1 MASNKNKKS
10 FFLKRWLSRGFM
22 GAGKEM
28 GALEEE
34 QLQSPIRNII
44 NNFVGR
50 KLSMF
55 GLLGFLAVFLLVMI
69 APQFHEL
76 NLSYQDATLAN
87 IPPTMNM
94 MSVPKELKGNIKKI
108 SPGTTF
114 AIGVSNDGKVY
125 SWGYT
130 NVAGGEM
137 AQIPEEVQNAHIVD
151 IAAGY
156 DHAVALD
163 ENGEL
168 YVWGNTRLQ
177 QDMFSTDMRRVMKQ
191 GGDAWNVIQLE
202 ASNQFSAVV
211 CADGNLYLWGNAN
224 MADIKVRSAYQ
235 GHIKKV
241 ALTSYAYIVLL
252 DDGTVAYAGYKDS
265 DSPLAKIPAE
275 LEGENVVDIA
285 ATSNNV
291 AAVTEDG
298 QIFVWGNTTKGEEQI
313 PELSSK
319 PVEIYGGR
327 YHYTVLCEDGN
338 VVAWGDNTHNQATVP
353 ASVNAGADIVNV
365 YAGFFQ
371 NYAITSTGDVKTWG
385 LRGYLCGTDDLGRD
399 VFTRIVHGGM
409 ITMTVG
415 ALAVLISTVIG
426 VILGGLSGYF
436 GGKIDMIVMRVA
448 EVVGS
453 LPFIPF
459 AMILSAVLG
468 SRVDTTQRMYIIMV
482 VLGVLTWPSIC
493 RLVRAQILA
502 EREKEFVTAAKAMGV
517 RESVIVFK
525 HILPNVISILLVSM
539 TLDFAT
545 CMLTESTLSYLGF
558 GIPLPTP
565 TWGNMLTG
573 ANNSIVIQQY
583 WWRWV
588 FPAAIFG
595 FCTIC
600 INLIG
605 DGLRDAI
612 DPKSAER

>member
-1 MASNKNKKS
+1 MSAENKKKG
-10 FFLKRWLSRGFM
+10 FFLTRWLKRWFGPRKELS
-22 GAGKEM
+22 
-28 GALEEE
+28 ALEEE

-44 NNFVGR
+44 RNFMSR
-50 KLSMF
+50 KLAMF
-55 GLLGFLAVFLLVMI
+55 GLIGFLAVFLVVLITPHYLKMD
-69 APQFHEL
+69 L
-76 NLSYQDATLAN
+76 GYQDSTLAN
-87 IPPTMNM
+87 IPPTLNM
-94 MSVPKELKGNIKKI
+94 MKVPDGMKGNIKKI

-137 AQIPEEVQNAHIVD
+137 AKIPDEVEKAHIVD

-163 ENGEL
+163 EDGEL

-177 QDMFSTDMRRVMKQ
+177 QDMFTPEMRQAMMK
-191 GGDAWNVIQLE
+191 GGDAWNVVQLE

-211 CADGNLYLWGNAN
+211 TADGNLYLWGNGN
-224 MADIKVRSAYQ
+224 MADIKVRKSYQ
-235 GHIKKV
+235 GRIKKV
-241 ALTSYAYIVLL
+241 ALTSTAYIVLL
-252 DDGTVAYAGYKDS
+252 DDGTVAYAGYKDK
-265 DSPLAKIPAE
+265 DSVLAKLPAA
-275 LEGENVVDIA
+275 LEGKTVVDIA
-285 ATSNNV
+285 ATTQNV

-298 QIFVWGNTTKGEEQI
+298 QIYIWGNATKGEANV

-319 PVEIYGGR
+319 PVDVYGGR
-327 YHYTVLCEDGN
+327 YHYTVLCEDGD
-338 VVAWGDNTHNQATVP
+338 VVAWGDNTHGQATVP
-353 ASVNAGADIVNV
+353 ASVNSGDEIVNV

-371 NYAITSTGDVKTWG
+371 NYAITASGDVKTWG
-385 LRGYLCGTDDLGRD
+385 LKGYPCGTDDLGRD
-399 VFTRIVHGGM
+399 ILTRIVHGGLV
-409 ITMTVG
+409 TMTVG

-426 VILGGLSGYF
+426 VILGGLAGYF
-436 GGKIDMIVMRVA
+436 GGAIDMIVMRIA
-448 EVVGS
+448 EVVGG

-482 VLGVLTWPSIC
+482 VLGVLSWPGIC

-517 RESVIVFK
+517 REGVIVFK

-573 ANNSIVIQQY
+573 ANNSIIIQQY

>member
-1 MASNKNKKS
+1 MSAENKKKG
-10 FFLKRWLSRGFM
+10 FFLTRWLKRWFGPR
-22 GAGKEM
+22 KEM
-28 GALEEE
+28 SALEEE
-34 QLQSPIRNII
+34 QLQSPVRNII
-44 NNFVGR
+44 KNFCSK
-50 KLSMF
+50 KLAMF
-55 GLLGFLAVFLLVMI
+55 GLLGFLVVFLFVLI
-69 APQFHEL
+69 APHYLEMDL
-76 NLSYQDATLAN
+76 GYQDATLSN

-94 MSVPKELKGNIKKI
+94 MKVPDGIKNNVKKI

-114 AIGVSNDGKVY
+114 AIGVDNDGNVY

-130 NVAGGEM
+130 NVSGGEM
-137 AQIPEEVQNAHIVD
+137 AQIPEEVENAHIVD

-163 ENGEL
+163 EDGKL

-177 QDMFSTDMRRVMKQ
+177 QDVFSAEMRQAMMK
-191 GGDAWNVIQLE
+191 GGDAWNVVQLE

-211 CADGNLYLWGNAN
+211 TADGNLYLWGNGN
-224 MADIKVRSAYQ
+224 MADIKVRKAYQ
-235 GHIKKV
+235 GRIKKV
-241 ALTSYAYIVLL
+241 ALTGTAYIVLL
-252 DDGTVAYAGYKDS
+252 DDGTVAYAGYKDK
-265 DSPLAKIPAE
+265 DSVLAKLPEA
-275 LEGENVVDIA
+275 LEGKTVVDIA
-285 ATSNNV
+285 ATTQNV

-298 QIFVWGNTTKGEEQI
+298 QIVVWGNTAKGENEV
-313 PELSSK
+313 PELSSR
-319 PVEIYGGR
+319 PVDVYGGR
-327 YHYTVLCEDGN
+327 YHYTVLCENGD
-338 VVAWGDNTHNQATVP
+338 VVAWGDNTHGQAEVP
-353 ASVNAGADIVNV
+353 ASVNSGDEIVKV
-365 YAGFFQ
+365 YAGYFQ
-371 NYAITSTGDVKTWG
+371 NYAITSTGDIKTWG
-385 LRGYLCGTDDLGRD
+385 LKGYLCGTDDLGRD
-399 VFTRIVHGGM
+399 ILTRIVHGGLV
-409 ITMTVG
+409 TMTVG

-426 VILGGLSGYF
+426 VILGGLAGYF
-436 GGKIDMIVMRVA
+436 GGTIDMVVMRIA
-448 EVVGS
+448 EVVGG

-482 VLGVLTWPSIC
+482 VLGVLSWPSIC

-517 RESVIVFK
+517 REGVIVFK

-573 ANNSIVIQQY
+573 ANNSIIIQQY

-588 FPAAIFG
+588 FPAAVFG

>member
-1 MASNKNKKS
+1 MGKENKKNG
-10 FFLKRWLSRGFM
+10 FFLTRWLKRGL
-22 GAGKEM
+22 GSKKELN
-28 GALEEE
+28 ALEEE
-34 QLQSPIRNII
+34 QLQSPLRTIVK
-44 NNFVGR
+44 NFIGK

-55 GLLGFLAVFLLVMI
+55 GLLGFLAVFLLVLI
-69 APQFHEL
+69 APKYNEL
-76 NLSYQDATLAN
+76 DLSYQDSTLAN

-94 MSVPKELKGNIKKI
+94 MKTPDGLEGNVKKI

-114 AIGVSNDGKVY
+114 AIGVDNDGKVY

-163 ENGEL
+163 DEGQL

-177 QDMFSTDMRRVMKQ
+177 QDQYTPEMRQAMRL
-191 GGDAWNVIQLE
+191 GGDAWNIVQLE
-202 ASNQFSAVV
+202 ASNQFSAAVA
-211 CADGNLYLWGNAN
+211 ADGTLYMWGNGN
-224 MADIKVRSAYQ
+224 MADIKVRKAYQ
-235 GHIKKV
+235 GRVKKV
-241 ALTSYAYIVLL
+241 ALSSVGYIVLL
-252 DDGTVAYAGYKDS
+252 DDNTVAYAGYKEKES
-265 DSPLAKIPAE
+265 VLAKIPAE
-275 LEGENVVDIA
+275 LEGETVVDIA
-285 ATSNNV
+285 ATSQNV

-298 QIFVWGNTTKGEEQI
+298 KIYVWGNATKGEKNI

-319 PVEIYGGR
+319 PAEIYGGR
-327 YHYTVLCEDGN
+327 YHYTVLCENGD
-338 VVAWGDNTHNQATVP
+338 VVAWGDNTHKQATVP
-353 ASVNAGADIVNV
+353 DSVNAGGDIVNV

-371 NYAITSTGDVKTWG
+371 NYAITSTGEIKTWG

-399 VFTRIVHGGM
+399 VFTRIVHGGLV
-409 ITMTVG
+409 TMTVG
-415 ALAVLISTVIG
+415 ALAVVISTVIG
-426 VILGGLSGYF
+426 VILGGLAGYF
-436 GGKIDMIVMRVA
+436 GGAIDMIVMRIA
-448 EVVGS
+448 EVVGG

-482 VLGVLTWPSIC
+482 VLGILSWPSIC

-517 RESVIVFK
+517 KEGTIVFK

-573 ANNSIVIQQY
+573 ANNSIIIQQY

>member
-1 MASNKNKKS
+1 MSAENKKKG
-10 FFLKRWLSRGFM
+10 FFLTRWLKRWFGPR
-22 GAGKEM
+22 KEM
-28 GALEEE
+28 SALEEE
-34 QLQSPIRNII
+34 QLQSPMKNIIRN
-44 NNFVGR
+44 FTGK
-50 KLSMF
+50 KLAMF
-55 GLLGFLAVFLLVMI
+55 GLIGFLVVFLFVLI
-69 APQFHEL
+69 APHYLEMDL
-76 NLSYQDATLAN
+76 GYQDATLSN
-87 IPPTMNM
+87 IPPTLNM
-94 MSVPKELKGNIKKI
+94 MKVPDGMKGNVKKI

-114 AIGVSNDGKVY
+114 AIGVDNDGKVY

-137 AQIPEEVQNAHIVD
+137 AQIPEEVEKAHIVD

-163 ENGEL
+163 EEGEL

-177 QDMFSTDMRRVMKQ
+177 QDMFTPEMRQAMMK
-191 GGDAWNVIQLE
+191 GGDAWNVVQLE

-211 CADGNLYLWGNAN
+211 TADGNLYLWGNGN
-224 MADIKVRSAYQ
+224 MADIKVRKSYQ

-241 ALTSYAYIVLL
+241 ALTGTAYVVLL
-252 DDGTVAYAGYKDS
+252 DDGTVAYAGYKDK
-265 DSPLAKIPAE
+265 DSVLAKLPAA
-275 LEGENVVDIA
+275 LEGETVVDIA
-285 ATSNNV
+285 ATSQNV

-298 QIFVWGNTTKGEEQI
+298 QIVVWGNTAKGEKEV
-313 PELSSK
+313 PELPAK
-319 PVEIYGGR
+319 PIDVYGGR
-327 YHYTVLCEDGN
+327 YHYTALCENGD
-338 VVAWGDNTHNQATVP
+338 VVAWGDNTHGQATVP
-353 ASVNAGADIVNV
+353 ASVNAGNEIVNV

-371 NYAITSTGDVKTWG
+371 NYAITADGDVKTWG
-385 LRGYLCGTDDLGRD
+385 LKGYPCGTDDLGRD
-399 VFTRIVHGGM
+399 ILTRIVHGGLV
-409 ITMTVG
+409 TMTVG

-426 VILGGLSGYF
+426 VILGGLAGYF
-436 GGKIDMIVMRVA
+436 GGAIDMIVMRIA
-448 EVVGS
+448 EVVGG

-482 VLGVLTWPSIC
+482 VLGVLSWPSIC

-517 RESVIVFK
+517 REGVIVFK
-525 HILPNVISILLVSM
+525 HILPNVVSILLVSM

-573 ANNSIVIQQY
+573 ANNSIIIQQY

>member
-1 MASNKNKKS
+1 MSTENKKKG
-10 FFLKRWLSRGFM
+10 FFLTRWLKRWFGPR
-22 GAGKEM
+22 KEM
-28 GALEEE
+28 SALEEE
-34 QLQSPIRNII
+34 QLQSPLRNIVR
-44 NNFVGR
+44 NFVSR
-50 KLSMF
+50 KLAMF
-55 GLLGFLAVFLLVMI
+55 GLIGFFAVFLLVLI
-69 APQFHEL
+69 APRYL
-76 NLSYQDATLAN
+76 KMDLGYQDSTLAN

-94 MSVPKELKGNIKKI
+94 MKVPDGLKGNVKKI

-114 AIGVSNDGKVY
+114 AIGVDNDGNVY

-163 ENGEL
+163 DEGEL
-168 YVWGNTRLQ
+168 YIWGNTRLQ
-177 QDMFSTDMRRVMKQ
+177 QDMFTSEMRQAMKK
-191 GGDAWNVIQLE
+191 GGDAWNIIQLE

-211 CADGNLYLWGNAN
+211 TADGNLYLWGNAN
-224 MADIKVRSAYQ
+224 MADIKVRKAYQ
-235 GHIKKV
+235 GHVKKV
-241 ALTSYAYIVLL
+241 ALTSTAYIVLL
-252 DDGTVAYAGYKDS
+252 DDGTVAYAGYKDK
-265 DSPLAKIPAE
+265 DSVLAKLPAA
-275 LEGENVVDIA
+275 LEGKTVVDIA
-285 ATSNNV
+285 ATTQNV

-298 QIFVWGNTTKGEEQI
+298 QIYIWGNATKGEANV

-319 PVEIYGGR
+319 PVDVYGGR
-327 YHYTVLCEDGN
+327 YHYTVLCENGD
-338 VVAWGDNTHNQATVP
+338 VVAWGDNTHGQATVP
-353 ASVNAGADIVNV
+353 ASVNAGSEIVKV

-371 NYAITSTGDVKTWG
+371 NYAITADGDVKTWG
-385 LRGYLCGTDDLGRD
+385 LKGYLCGTDDLGRD
-399 VFTRIVHGGM
+399 ILTRIVHGGLV
-409 ITMTVG
+409 TMTVG
-415 ALAVLISTVIG
+415 ALAVVISTLIG
-426 VILGGLSGYF
+426 VVLGGLSGYF
-436 GGKIDMIVMRVA
+436 GGAIDMVVMRVA
-448 EVVGS
+448 EVVGG

-482 VLGVLTWPSIC
+482 VLGVLSWPSIC

-517 RESVIVFK
+517 REGVIVFK

-573 ANNSIVIQQY
+573 ANNSIIIQQY

-588 FPAAIFG
+588 FPAVIFG

>member
-1 MASNKNKKS
+1 MSAENKKKG
-10 FFLKRWLSRGFM
+10 FFLTRWLKRWFGPRR
-22 GAGKEM
+22 EM
-28 GALEEE
+28 SALEEE

-44 NNFVGR
+44 RNFTSR
-50 KLSMF
+50 KLAMF
-55 GLLGFLAVFLLVMI
+55 GLLGFLAVFLFVLI
-69 APQFHEL
+69 APHYLEMDL
-76 NLSYQDATLAN
+76 GYQDATLSN
-87 IPPTMNM
+87 IPPTLNM
-94 MSVPKELKGNIKKI
+94 MKVPKEMKGNVKKI

-137 AQIPEEVQNAHIVD
+137 AKIPEEVEKAHIVD

-163 ENGEL
+163 EDGEL

-177 QDMFSTDMRRVMKQ
+177 QDMFTPDMRQAMKK
-191 GGDAWNVIQLE
+191 GGDAWNVVQLE

-211 CADGNLYLWGNAN
+211 TADGNLYLWGNGN
-224 MADIKVRSAYQ
+224 MADIKVRKSYQ

-241 ALTSYAYIVLL
+241 ALTGTAYIVLL
-252 DDGTVAYAGYKDS
+252 DDGTVAYAGYKDK
-265 DSPLAKIPAE
+265 DSVLAKLPAA
-275 LEGENVVDIA
+275 LEGKTVVDIA
-285 ATSNNV
+285 ATTQNV

-298 QIFVWGNTTKGEEQI
+298 QIVVWGNTAKGEKEV
-313 PELSSK
+313 PELPGK
-319 PVEIYGGR
+319 PVDIYGGR
-327 YHYTVLCEDGN
+327 YHYTALCENGD
-338 VVAWGDNTHNQATVP
+338 VVAWGDNTHGQADVP
-353 ASVNAGADIVNV
+353 ASVNAGGEIVNV

-371 NYAITSTGDVKTWG
+371 NYAITAGGDVKTWG
-385 LRGYLCGTDDLGRD
+385 LRGYPCGTDDLGRD
-399 VFTRIVHGGM
+399 ILTRIVHGGLV
-409 ITMTVG
+409 TMTVG

-426 VILGGLSGYF
+426 VILGGLAGYF
-436 GGKIDMIVMRVA
+436 GGAIDMIVMRIA
-448 EVVGS
+448 EVVGG

-482 VLGVLTWPSIC
+482 VLGVLSWPSIC

-517 RESVIVFK
+517 REGVIVFK

-573 ANNSIVIQQY
+573 ANNSIIIQQY